1 MEGSGNA
8 SRGPV
13 RMPGTTYHSLMK
25 SNQAGARPRAVLTGQ
40 GSREESMDID
50 LPILSG
56 TG

>member
-1 MEGSGNA
+1 
-8 SRGPV
+8 
-13 RMPGTTYHSLMK
+13 MPGTTYHSLMK